1 MVMED
6 LKKQSVKSENK
17 EMEIPTT
24 EIYKLKELQ
33 KYSKDFIRVLLPKSM
48 YKPSDAIRIVKAY
61 FKD

>member
-1 MVMED
+1 MED